1 LFEVFVA
8 AREDEIVKIM
18 TKQEDEF
25 AGTYIYILWVCVAIA
40 IVTVLYF
47 IVMIFKWMKM
57 LKGYFSMLFD
67 VSYEIIL
74 NASKPTLL
82 QEVDINV
89 LKVKE
94 GEQD

>member
-1 LFEVFVA
+1 MFEVFVA

-94 GEQD
+94 GELD

>member
-1 LFEVFVA
+1 MFEVFVA